1 MLKRDELYNNDAED
15 EFKGMLKNQY
25 HAIYIKKEYTNLKM
39 KI

>member
-1 MLKRDELYNNDAED
+1 MLKRDELSNNDAED

-25 HAIYIKKEYTNLKM
+25 RASYIQKEYTNLKM

>member
-25 HAIYIKKEYTNLKM
+25 HAIYKKKNIQILK
-39 KI
+39 